1 MKIEELIARE
11 RDYFKPMHERKNFY
25 SKESLESFGNE
36 TVRERKLRVSTEVYD
51 MCGGCVSNGPF
62 KDMKLSKSSWLPGLD
77 LGSMCLGLYERGLLD
92 SIVEE
97 LNNSGRRL
105 FIDIGAADGYYAIGL
120 LSTEL
125 VGRAIC
131 FELRSISQESI
142 VNNWQINNSPGS
154 IEVYGDVLKNLERI
168 YHPECS
174 NAVIL
179 IDIEGVEFELFKQ
192 IDLSLLQNAVIYI
205 EIHNWVENFDEKYEE
220 LLISADEFFNI
231 EIVKSKLVDFDDIP
245 MLRSFTD
252 DNRFS
257 LYSESR
263 PCAMRFLKLTPKN
276 ILIDKKQ

>member
-11 RDYFKPMHERKNFY
+11 REYFKPMHERKNFY
-25 SKESLESFGNE
+25 SKENLESFGNE
-36 TVRERKLRVSTEVYD
+36 TVRERKMRVSTEVYD
-51 MCGGCVSNGPF
+51 MCGGYVTNGPF

-97 LNNSGRRL
+97 FNNSERRL

-120 LSTEL
+120 LNAQL
-125 VGRAIC
+125 VSKAIC
-131 FELRSISQESI
+131 FELRTISQESI
-142 VNNWQINNSPGS
+142 INNWKVNNEPGS
-154 IEVYGDVLKNLERI
+154 IEVYGDVLKNFEKI
-168 YHPECS
+168 YHLENQ

-192 IDLSLLQNAVIYI
+192 IDLKYLQNAVIYI
-205 EIHNWVENFDEKYEE
+205 EIHNWVENFDKEYEE
-220 LLISADEFFNI
+220 FLISADEYFNV
-231 EIVKSKLVDFDDIP
+231 EIVKSKLVDLDNIP

-263 PCAMRFLKLTPKN
+263 PCAMRFLKLIPKT
-276 ILIDKKQ
+276 